1 MGFQQGLSG
10 LNAASKNLDVI
21 GNNVA
26 NASTV
31 GFKGAQAQ
39 FADVYANSVGGGNQ
53 SGIGVRVATIAQ
65 QFTQGN
71 ITTTNNSLDMAVSGN
86 GFFRTS
92 TLNTGGA
99 ISYTRNGQFQMD
111 KDGYI
116 VTSRGEFLTGYK
128 ADAQGNILA
137 TEPAGLQ
144 ISAAGLV
151 AKQTAVVVAGM
162 NLDARSAIIPAA
174 PVFDPANA
182 ATFNNSTSMTVYDSL
197 GVSHIAS
204 LYFAKTAANAWSS
217 YLTVDG
223 ALVPAALAPL
233 STMTFSTSGVLVTPA
248 APVASAAF
256 TPAGAAAQTL
266 TFNFGS
272 SSQFGGT
279 FGVNSLTQD
288 GYASGK
294 LTGFSTGTDG
304 IIAGRYTN
312 GQIRTLG
319 QVVLSRFEN
328 EQGLQP
334 MGNNSWVETAASG
347 QPQTGK
353 PGTGRL
359 GLLQTSAVEDAN
371 VDLTAELVNMI
382 TAQRVYQAN
391 AQSVKTQDQ
400 VMQTIVN
407 LR

>member
-1 MGFQQGLSG
+1 
-10 LNAASKNLDVI
+10 
-21 GNNVA
+21 
-26 NASTV
+26 
-31 GFKGAQAQ
+31 
-39 FADVYANSVGGGNQ
+39 
-53 SGIGVRVATIAQ
+53 
-65 QFTQGN
+65 
-71 ITTTNNSLDMAVSGN
+71 
-86 GFFRTS
+86 
-92 TLNTGGA
+92 
-99 ISYTRNGQFQMD
+99 
-111 KDGYI
+111 
-116 VTSRGEFLTGYK
+116 
-128 ADAQGNILA
+128 
-137 TEPAGLQ
+137 
-144 ISAAGLV
+144 
-151 AKQTAVVVAGM
+151 VVVGI

-182 ATFNNSTSMTVYDSL
+182 ATFNNSRSMTVFDSL
-197 GVSHIAS
+197 GVSHNAS
-204 LYFAKTAANAWSS
+204 LYFAKTAANAWST

-233 STMTFSTSGVLVTPA
+233 STMTFSTSGVLLTPA

-256 TPAGAAAQTL
+256 TPAGAGLQTL

-272 SSQFGGT
+272 SSQFGST
-279 FGVNSLTQD
+279 FAVNSLTQD

-334 MGNNSWVETAASG
+334 MGNNSWVETASSG
-347 QPQTGK
+347 QPQTGT
-353 PGTGRL
+353 PGEGRL